1 MTGDGFHV
9 HGPHDHEIEHAA
21 EHAAE
26 DGFAGRI
33 AVTTA
38 VLAIVA
44 AMFSYLAGATQ
55 ATAALYK
62 NDAAISKTEASNQ
75 WAYFQAKSTKEN
87 FAELAILLGPAD
99 SQASLRA
106 DVARYRKE
114 KADIETAARKLEEQS
129 TEWDGK
135 SAEEMHI
142 HHRWAQ
148 ATTALQ
154 VAIAMAAIALIT
166 RRRWLQGIVYAF
178 SAAGVLLGAMAALHF

>member
-1 MTGDGFHV
+1 MSGGGFHV
-9 HGPHDHEIEHAA
+9 HGPHDHELEHAA
-21 EHAAE
+21 GHGSG

-55 ATAALYK
+55 ASAGLYK
-62 NDAAISKTEASNQ
+62 NNAAIRKTEASNQ
-75 WAYFQAKSTKEN
+75 WGYYQAKSTREN
-87 FAELAILLGPAD
+87 IAELAAMLGPAE
-99 SQASLRA
+99 SRA
-106 DVARYRKE
+106 KLTDDVARYSRE
-114 KADIETAARKLEEQS
+114 KTEIEERARKLEEEAV
-129 TEWDGK
+129 EWDRR
-135 SAEEMHI
+135 SDEEMHL

-166 RRRWLQGIVYAF
+166 RRRWLQAVVYAF
-178 SAAGVLLGAMAALHF
+178 SGAGVVLGVMAALHL

>member
-1 MTGDGFHV
+1 VTGGGFHV
-9 HGPHDHEIEHAA
+9 HGPHDHELEHAA

-62 NDAAISKTEASNQ
+62 NDAAISKTEAANQ
-75 WAYFQAKSTKEN
+75 WAYFQAKSSKEN
-87 FAELAILLGPAD
+87 FAELAILLGPAG

-106 DVARYRKE
+106 DAARYAKE
-114 KADIETAARKLEEQS
+114 KAEIETAARKLEEQS
-129 TEWDGK
+129 TEWDRK
-135 SAEEMHI
+135 STEEMHL

-178 SAAGVLLGAMAALHF
+178 SATGVVLGAMASLHF

>member
-1 MTGDGFHV
+1 MSGHEFHV
-9 HGPHDHEIEHAA
+9 HGPHDHEMEHAA
-21 EHAAE
+21 EHAAK

-33 AVTTA
+33 AVMTA
-38 VLAIVA
+38 LLAIVA

-62 NDAAISKTEASNQ
+62 NNAAISKTEASNQ

-87 FAELAILLGPAD
+87 FAEIAVLLGPAD
-99 SQASLRA
+99 SRASLTA
-106 DVARYRKE
+106 DAARYGKE
-114 KADIETAARKLEEQS
+114 KAEIENAARRLEEQS
-129 TEWDGK
+129 NEWDRK
-135 SAEEMHI
+135 SAAEMHL

-166 RRRWLQGIVYAF
+166 RRRWLQGVAYAF
-178 SAAGVLLGAMAALHF
+178 SATGVVLGAMAALHF

>member
-1 MTGDGFHV
+1 MSGHEFHV

-21 EHAAE
+21 EHAAD

-38 VLAIVA
+38 LLAIVA

-99 SQASLRA
+99 SRASLRMDA
-106 DVARYRKE
+106 ARYGKE
-114 KADIETAARKLEEQS
+114 KTEIESAARRLEERS
-129 TEWDGK
+129 MEWDRK
-135 SAEEMHI
+135 SAEEMHL

-166 RRRWLQGIVYAF
+166 RRRWLQGVVYAF
-178 SAAGVLLGAMAALHF
+178 SAAGVVLGAMAILHY

>member
-1 MTGDGFHV
+1 MSGHEFHV

-21 EHAAE
+21 QHATE

-44 AMFSYLAGATQ
+44 AMFSYLAGATP

-62 NDAAISKTEASNQ
+62 NNAAISKTEASNQ

-99 SQASLRA
+99 SRVSLSMDA
-106 DVARYRKE
+106 VRYGKE
-114 KADIETAARKLEEQS
+114 KAEIENAARRLEEQS
-129 TEWDGK
+129 TEWDRK
-135 SAEEMHI
+135 SAEEMHL

-166 RRRWLQGIVYAF
+166 RRRWLQGVVYAF
-178 SAAGVLLGAMAALHF
+178 SAAGAVLGAMATLHF

>member
-1 MTGDGFHV
+1 MSGHGFHV
-9 HGPHDHEIEHAA
+9 HGPHDHRIEHAA

-62 NDAAISKTEASNQ
+62 NDAAISKTEAANQ

-87 FAELAILLGPAD
+87 FAELAILLGPVDSRTSLQAD
-99 SQASLRA
+99 A
-106 DVARYRKE
+106 ARYAKE
-114 KADIETAARKLEEQS
+114 KADIEIAARKLEEQS
-129 TEWDGK
+129 KEWDRK
-135 SAEEMHI
+135 SAEEMHL

-166 RRRWLQGIVYAF
+166 RRRWLQGVVYAF